1 MRAKERLSLVDGD
14 DENANSDDN
23 ADCKI
28 GSNKESPTPPRTKRK
43 RERKREKEKERGVC
57 ANSFSRNVLTVY
69 KTTFVLILIRRKNCT
84 LI

>member
-1 MRAKERLSLVDGD
+1 MRATERLSLVDGD

-23 ADCKI
+23 ADCKLVATT
-28 GSNKESPTPPRTKRK
+28 SPQLRRRTKRK

>member
-1 MRAKERLSLVDGD
+1 MRATERLSLVDGD
-14 DENANSDDN
+14 DENANSDT

-28 GSNKESPTPPRTKRK
+28 GINNESPTPLANEKKERK
-43 RERKREKEKERGVC
+43 RERKRGVC

>member
-1 MRAKERLSLVDGD
+1 MRATERLSLVDGD
-14 DENANSDDN
+14 DENANSDN

-28 GSNKESPTPPRTKRK
+28 GINNESPTPLANEKK
-43 RERKREKEKERGVC
+43 ERERKRGVC